1 MNNSNSRSRSQ
12 LFHLVALPNI
22 AKKDFD
28 MDFSLCHSNCYLYSC

>member
-1 MNNSNSRSRSQ
+1 MNNSHSQ
-12 LFHLVALPNI
+12 LFHLLGLTNI